1 LILFTKDKKLTD
13 DNSPFSDMTGG
24 DVRLLMP
31 VFSRIWQLSL
41 DTSFLNDNAINY
53 LNSLTLYK
61 DNNNI
66 TFLKSLGLYNFTNYN
81 LNGKI
86 DGLKLCAKLLQ
97 NMYYAFLQSY
107 STTITEENLQMLV
120 YNWRKLT
127 FIILQDKMKV
137 PKNHCLREMVEE
149 WKLFG
154 PAVWGETSFKESKH
168 AFFRTAINIS
178 NNKDAEYFCTKL
190 EYSYQLAVKILD
202 GGIFTNGKSYAQN
215 QEMNNLIDL
224 FKEVNENWITGATNT
239 LDTHTF
245 DRNWLIKKNIP
256 HGLSFTVKGKVRKD
270 HWPFNLNKL
279 INGHILNTVDIALPT
294 LLEMRVGSFRKYED
308 SILDIGLEVGN
319 VAYSNSQ
326 YFEII
331 GIYVTEGTNTP
342 LLHGRFVIEISSP
355 YKLFTS
361 GTIVSTNASYEQ
373 ILLDPRKVEEVY
385 IMQHACGEDCTLNEH
400 TVDYEMCLINRKYHK

>member
-1 LILFTKDKKLTD
+1 
-13 DNSPFSDMTGG
+13 
-24 DVRLLMP
+24 MP

-149 WKLFG
+149 
-154 PAVWGETSFKESKH
+154 
-168 AFFRTAINIS
+168 
-178 NNKDAEYFCTKL
+178 
-190 EYSYQLAVKILD
+190 
-202 GGIFTNGKSYAQN
+202 
-215 QEMNNLIDL
+215 M
-224 FKEVNENWITGATNT
+224 EVIW
-239 LDTHTF
+239 
-245 DRNWLIKKNIP
+245 
-256 HGLSFTVKGKVRKD
+256 
-270 HWPFNLNKL
+270 
-279 INGHILNTVDIALPT
+279 
-294 LLEMRVGSFRKYED
+294 
-308 SILDIGLEVGN
+308 
-319 VAYSNSQ
+319 
-326 YFEII
+326 
-331 GIYVTEGTNTP
+331 
-342 LLHGRFVIEISSP
+342 SS
-355 YKLFTS
+355 
-361 GTIVSTNASYEQ
+361 
-373 ILLDPRKVEEVY
+373 
-385 IMQHACGEDCTLNEH
+385 
-400 TVDYEMCLINRKYHK
+400 CLG